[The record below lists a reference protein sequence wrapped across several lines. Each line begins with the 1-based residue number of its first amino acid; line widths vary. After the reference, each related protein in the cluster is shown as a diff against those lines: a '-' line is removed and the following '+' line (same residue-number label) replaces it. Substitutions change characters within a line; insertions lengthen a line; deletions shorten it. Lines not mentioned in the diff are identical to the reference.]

1 MYYMR
6 FFSITE
12 VKKLKVEKISSNKF
26 RITFTDEDLKDFDVD
41 FENIKYGS
49 EDAQEIFW
57 QLIEQAD
64 IEDEFFDEG
73 GQIIVEAVA
82 SKNKGLTMTVTR
94 VNEFD
99 KTTPKIRRKRERR
112 TKNNDLSPLI
122 YSFADFENLVQACK
136 RIENFFVGISKL
148 YKMDGEY
155 FLVMEAVYENI
166 AASTDSMLSEY
177 GEKFINSS
185 IFEGH
190 LSEYGNLLM
199 QDTAISNI
207 SANF

>member
-1 MYYMR
+1 M
-6 FFSITE
+6 
-12 VKKLKVEKISSNKF
+12 KVEKISSNKF

-41 FENIKYGS
+41 FENIKYSS

-57 QLIEQAD
+57 QLIEQAE
-64 IEDEFFDEG
+64 IEEEFFDEG

-94 VNEFD
+94 VTDLD
-99 KTTPKIRRKRERR
+99 KSTPKIRRKKDRR
-112 TKNNDLSPLI
+112 GKNTDLSPLI
-122 YSFADFENLVQACK
+122 YSFVDFENLVQACK
-136 RIENFFVGISKL
+136 RVENFFVGLSKL

-166 AASTDSMLSEY
+166 AESTDSMLSEY
-177 GEKFINSS
+177 GDKFVNSS

-190 LSEYGNLLM
+190 LSEYGVLLM
-199 QDTAISNI
+199 EDTAISNI

>member
-1 MYYMR
+1 M
-6 FFSITE
+6 
-12 VKKLKVEKISSNKF
+12 KVEKISSNKF

-41 FENIKYGS
+41 FENIKYSS

-57 QLIEQAD
+57 QLIEQAE
-64 IEDEFFDEG
+64 IEEEFFDEG

-94 VNEFD
+94 VTDLD
-99 KTTPKIRRKRERR
+99 KSTPKIRRKKDKRG
-112 TKNNDLSPLI
+112 KNTDLSPLI
-122 YSFADFENLVQACK
+122 YSFVDFENLVQACK
-136 RIENFFVGISKL
+136 RVENFFVGISKL

-166 AASTDSMLSEY
+166 AESTDSMLSEY
-177 GEKFINSS
+177 GDKFVNSS

-190 LSEYGNLLM
+190 LSEYGVLLM
-199 QDTAISNI
+199 EDTAISNI

>member
-1 MYYMR
+1 M
-6 FFSITE
+6 
-12 VKKLKVEKISSNKF
+12 KVEKISSNKF
-26 RITFTDEDLKDFDVD
+26 RITFTDDDLRDFDVD
-41 FENIKYGS
+41 FENIKYSS

-64 IEDEFFDEG
+64 IEDEFFNEG

-112 TKNNDLSPLI
+112 TRSNDLSPLI

-207 SANF
+207 SVNF

>member
-1 MYYMR
+1 M
-6 FFSITE
+6 
-12 VKKLKVEKISSNKF
+12 KVEKISSNKF

-41 FENIKYGS
+41 FENIKYSS

-57 QLIEQAD
+57 QLIEQAE
-64 IEDEFFDEG
+64 IEEEFFDEG

-94 VNEFD
+94 VTDLD
-99 KTTPKIRRKRERR
+99 KSTPKIRRKKDR
-112 TKNNDLSPLI
+112 KNKNTDLSPLI
-122 YSFADFENLVQACK
+122 YSFADFENLVHACK
-136 RIENFFVGISKL
+136 RVENFFVGISKL

-155 FLVMEAVYENI
+155 FLVMEALYENI
-166 AASTDSMLSEY
+166 AESTDSMLSEY
-177 GEKFINSS
+177 GDKFVNSS

-190 LSEYGNLLM
+190 LSEYGVLLM

>member
-1 MYYMR
+1 M
-6 FFSITE
+6 
-12 VKKLKVEKISSNKF
+12 KVEKISSNKF

-41 FENIKYGS
+41 FENIKYSS

-57 QLIEQAD
+57 QLIEQAE
-64 IEDEFFDEG
+64 IEEEFFDEG

-94 VNEFD
+94 VTDLD
-99 KTTPKIRRKRERR
+99 KSTPKIRRKKDRR
-112 TKNNDLSPLI
+112 GKNADLSPLI
-122 YSFADFENLVQACK
+122 YSFVDFENLVQACK
-136 RIENFFVGISKL
+136 RVENFFVGISKL

-166 AASTDSMLSEY
+166 DESTDSMLSEY
-177 GEKFINSS
+177 GDKFVNSS

-190 LSEYGNLLM
+190 LSEYGVLLM
-199 QDTAISNI
+199 EDTAISNI

>member
-1 MYYMR
+1 M
-6 FFSITE
+6 
-12 VKKLKVEKISSNKF
+12 KVEKISSNKF

-41 FENIKYGS
+41 FENIKYSS

-57 QLIEQAD
+57 QLIEQAE
-64 IEDEFFDEG
+64 IEEEFFDEG

-94 VNEFD
+94 VADFD
-99 KTTPKIRRKRERR
+99 KSTPKIRRKKDR
-112 TKNNDLSPLI
+112 KNKNTDLSPLI
-122 YSFADFENLVQACK
+122 YSFADFENLVKACK
-136 RIENFFVGISKL
+136 RVENFFVGISKL

-155 FLVMEAVYENI
+155 FLVMEALYENI

-177 GEKFINSS
+177 GDKFVNSS

-190 LSEYGNLLM
+190 LSEYGNLLI